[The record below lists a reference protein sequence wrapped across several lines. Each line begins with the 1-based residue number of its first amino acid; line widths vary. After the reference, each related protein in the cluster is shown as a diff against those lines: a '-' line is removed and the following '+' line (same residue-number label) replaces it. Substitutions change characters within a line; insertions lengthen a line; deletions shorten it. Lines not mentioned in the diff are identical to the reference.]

1 MANDPFEILGIG
13 PDSGP
18 DEIKSAF
25 RRLAKKYH
33 PDITGG
39 ADEKFRRILLAY
51 QQLNG
56 YGGTGVEESESYDYY
71 MKVEIDRERN
81 KVQDLFD
88 DFRDGILT
96 FFDIDAPEYLDL
108 FIELSPA
115 EAQRG
120 GRLKLDLPLL
130 RKCRSCYGFGQPFFI
145 SCRNCGGTGEEEYRK
160 TAMLDLPQ
168 GIADG
173 DRKRMRI
180 DNLHLTVV
188 FKIGKQGSDA

>member
-1 MANDPFEILGIG
+1 MPNDPFEILGIARNAD
-13 PDSGP
+13 PE
-18 DEIKSAF
+18 EIKRAF

-51 QQLNG
+51 QQLSG
-56 YGGTGVEESESYDYY
+56 YGHGVTNEDEFDYY

-96 FFDIDAPEYLDL
+96 FFDVDAPEYLDF
-108 FIELSPA
+108 FIELSPT
-115 EAQRG
+115 EARRG

-130 RKCRSCYGFGQPFFI
+130 RKCRSCYGFGKPFFMT
-145 SCRNCGGTGEEEYRK
+145 CTRCGGTGEEAYVK
-160 TAMLDLPQ
+160 ATYIDIPL
-168 GIADG
+168 GIESG
-173 DRKRMRI
+173 WRTRRQI
-180 DNLHLTVV
+180 DNLYLTVI
-188 FKIGKQGSDA
+188 FKIEQQGSDK